1 VNYLG
6 LFAWSFG
13 VAIGPV
19 VSPGPV
25 SVAVVTEGMR
35 RGFRVGPLVSTGHAL
50 VELLMVGAL
59 MLGLGRALEYPALV
73 AGVGILGGL
82 FLLWMG
88 GTMGWNVLRH
98 KPGLPRPDEDS
109 VVPGGRSLVGL
120 GVATTVSNPFW
131 YVWWIG
137 MGSGYVL
144 ASGQQGPAALAAF
157 YLGHISADY
166 AWNTLLA
173 TTVASGRRWLSDR
186 VYRVLLVVSGLFL
199 VYTGVRFICAGIG
212 VLMSR

>member
-1 VNYLG
+1 MNYLA

-13 VAIGPV
+13 MAIGPV

-25 SVAVVTEGMR
+25 SVAVVTEGVR

-50 VELLMVGAL
+50 VELLAVGAL
-59 MLGLGRALEYPALV
+59 MLGMGRALEYPALV

-88 GTMGWNVLRH
+88 GTMGWGAVQ
-98 KPGLPRPDEDS
+98 
-109 VVPGGRSLVGL
+109 GRSRLPHADDCAGNRAGRGLIGL

-137 MGSGYVL
+137 VGGGYVL

-166 AWNTLLA
+166 GWNTLLA
-173 TTVASGRRWLSDR
+173 TAVASGRPWLNDR
-186 VYRVLLVVSGLFL
+186 VYQALLIVCGVFL
-199 VYTGVRFICAGIG
+199 VYTGVRFIWAGVG